1 MKNKAIIRI
10 FIAFIAFPLFAFS
23 QEKLDVSGE
32 VVDNDGIPLGDASI
46 TFIDESG
53 EKDNQG
59 GVTNFDGEFSV
70 DVSKGTYTIKIEYV
84 SFMPKMF
91 KNRTINSDLNL
102 GRVTLKMDSNALGEV
117 VVKSETTEVE
127 MRLDKKIYNIGKDLT
142 TQGASVSD
150 VLNNVPS
157 VNVDVEGGIS
167 LRGNDNVK
175 ILINGKPSAMAGY
188 GDTDI
193 FQQLPAD
200 AIERVEVI
208 TSPSARYDAEGTAGI
223 INIVLKKQKTLGLN
237 GSFSASLGYPL
248 ISNFSAALNYR
259 SDKFNIFSNTGVH
272 YKKYLGYGKYDNRYF
287 SGSYDKI
294 LENRD
299 FDRLRKGANTNVGI
313 EYYLNDHSSLTAS
326 TFLSFG
332 NNKDIIGNNTSRYAS
347 NGLDSKTFR
356 KEIERRDDDNYQFSL
371 NYDNRIDKEGQKLT
385 ADFQYSDRN
394 RDQPSTIEE
403 NQISPQNFLLNREN
417 ISKNEKKSKYLIKA
431 DYVLPRGDSQFE
443 AGYRGNFAHNV
454 TDYALDTLNMQT
466 GDFEIDKT
474 LTNKFTYDENVN
486 AVYSQYGNKFG
497 DFSFL
502 LGLRLENT
510 QLKGKV
516 DSRYADKNALENALN
531 IDVDTNFD
539 KNYTGLF
546 PTINLSY
553 ELAEDENL
561 TLGYNRR
568 INRPRGWFINPFPSR
583 SSRANIFQ
591 GNPDLD
597 PAYANAFD
605 LGYLKKWGKATFS
618 SSIYFQHTTNAFER
632 VQEETGQQTS
642 DGINIIRRIPI
653 NLSTNDR
660 YGAEVGLIYN
670 PVDWL
675 RLNGSFNYFRFTTK
689 GSFNDVD
696 YGTES
701 TSYFGRFSSKVNLP
715 GKLQWQ
721 TTAYYRGPRQ
731 NAQTK
736 TDDLYIINLAF
747 SKQLIENKASI
758 SFNVRD
764 LFNTRKRNS
773 YTVSENFTSDSEF
786 QWHGRQFTV
795 SVNYSF
801 NKPDKKK
808 KPNFEAE
815 EGYE

>member
-516 DSRYADKNALENALN
+516 DSRYADKNALEDALN